1 MKPTFSAPAPHKPV
15 LSIPAFQRGPAPWG
29 KTKTYDLINS
39 GVLETVRIGGR
50 QYIVMASF
58 NRLATPAQVAEADQ

>member
-1 MKPTFSAPAPHKPV
+1 MKTANAAPVQKPA

-29 KTKTYDLINS
+29 KTKTYELINS

-50 QYIVMASF
+50 QYVVMESF
-58 NRLATPAQVAEADQ
+58 NRLVTPPTE

>member
-1 MKPTFSAPAPHKPV
+1 MKITSSVLPQRPI
-15 LSIPAFQRGPAPWG
+15 LSIPAFQRGPSPWG
-29 KTKTYDLINS
+29 KTKTYELINS

-58 NRLATPAQVAEADQ
+58 HRLIRPAA